1 MTNLTIS
8 MAKKLVG
15 PTPPE
20 MFPRGQLLMISAF
33 YVFIFIAMRLL
44 LWLLILLCSSIKICC
59 QFTATQYPYLRR

>member
-44 LWLLILLCSSIKICC
+44 LVFPFHVLACC
-59 QFTATQYPYLRR
+59 FGS